1 MTAASNRASWT
12 HRTGNDAGA
21 ARLSVGVARHRPDRL
36 GARRRQRDH
45 YRIAARNVPKDKQ
58 RAVILWGTA
67 GAIAVRVV
75 LTGAVV
81 WLLKIPGFLFAG
93 GVALV
98 WIGWKLTAPQDPNPE
113 KIAAAASFGAAMRTI
128 VIADAVM
135 GIDNVLAVGG
145 AAQGSFMLVV
155 IGLVISI
162 PIVVWGSA
170 LVLKLVD
177 RYPAIAWIGAAVIG
191 WTAAKMI
198 GGEPL
203 LAAWFA
209 TQPWLR
215 VGLYAAIVGGLVG
228 IPLWR
233 SLDSRWRAQGLALLV
248 MVAWVS
254 AFGWLETRM
263 GMSATGSPEREYRSA
278 QREGTPMSATDR
290 PEREYRSA
298 QREGTPMTFD
308 LFEHEHWDDEWLD
321 LVRWIG
327 WIPLVIAIDRSLRV
341 KAPA

>member
-1 MTAASNRASWT
+1 MTPAPPDFLSALLAIVLI
-12 HRTGNDAGA
+12 DLVLAGDNA
-21 ARLSVGVARHRPDRL
+21 IIIG
-36 GARRRQRDH
+36 
-45 YRIAARNVPKDKQ
+45 IAARNVPKDKQ

-75 LTGAVV
+75 LTSAVV
-81 WLLKIPGFLFAG
+81 WLLKIPGFLLAG
-93 GVALV
+93 GIALV
-98 WIGWKLTAPQDPNPE
+98 WIGWKLTAPPDPNPE
-113 KIAAAASFGAAMRTI
+113 KIAIAASFGAAVRTI

-145 AAQGSFMLVV
+145 AAQGSFVLVV

-177 RYPAIAWIGAAVIG
+177 RYPAIAWLGAAVIG

-203 LAAWFA
+203 LAGWFA
-209 TQPWLR
+209 QQPWLR
-215 VGLYAAIVGGLVG
+215 VVLYAVIVGGLVV

-233 SLDSRWRAQGLALLV
+233 SLNSRWGAQGVALLV

-254 AFGWLETRM
+254 VFGWLETRL
-263 GMSATGSPEREYRSA
+263 GMS
-278 QREGTPMSATDR
+278 
-290 PEREYRSA
+290 
-298 QREGTPMTFD
+298 FD

-321 LVRWIG
+321 LVRWVG
-327 WIPLVIAIDRSLRV
+327 WIPLVIGIDRALRV

>member
-1 MTAASNRASWT
+1 MMSSPPDFLSALLAIVLI
-12 HRTGNDAGA
+12 DLVLAGDNA
-21 ARLSVGVARHRPDRL
+21 IIIG
-36 GARRRQRDH
+36 
-45 YRIAARNVPKDKQ
+45 IAARNVPKDKQ

-93 GVALV
+93 GAALV

-113 KIAAAASFGAAMRTI
+113 KIAAAASFGAAVRTI

-145 AAQGSFMLVV
+145 AAQGSFTLVV

-209 TQPWLR
+209 RQPWLR
-215 VGLYAAIVGGLVG
+215 VVLYAVIVGGLVG

-233 SLDSRWRAQGLALLV
+233 SLDSRRRAQGLSLLV

-263 GMSATGSPEREYRSA
+263 GMS
-278 QREGTPMSATDR
+278 
-290 PEREYRSA
+290 
-298 QREGTPMTFD
+298 FD

-321 LVRWIG
+321 LVRWVG
-327 WIPLVIAIDRSLRV
+327 WIPLVIAIDRAFRV

>member
-1 MTAASNRASWT
+1 MTSVPPDFLSALISIILI
-12 HRTGNDAGA
+12 DLVLAGDNA
-21 ARLSVGVARHRPDRL
+21 IIIG
-36 GARRRQRDH
+36 
-45 YRIAARNVPKDKQ
+45 IAARNVPKDKQ

-67 GAIAVRVV
+67 GAIAVRVL

-81 WLLKIPGFLFAG
+81 WLLKIPGFLLVG

-98 WIGWKLTAPQDPNPE
+98 WIGWKLTAQQDSSPG
-113 KIAAAASFGAAMRTI
+113 KIAAAASFGAAVRTI

-145 AAQGSFMLVV
+145 AAQGSFLLVV
-155 IGLVISI
+155 IGLVVSI

-177 RYPAIAWIGAAVIG
+177 RYPAILWLGAAVIG

-203 LAAWFA
+203 LASTFGRL
-209 TQPWLR
+209 PWLR
-215 VGLYAAIVGGLVG
+215 IALYAVIIGALAG

-233 SLDSRWRAQGLALLV
+233 SLDPRWRARASSLGA

-254 AFGWLETRM
+254 AFGWIEDRL
-263 GMSATGSPEREYRSA
+263 GMS
-278 QREGTPMSATDR
+278 
-290 PEREYRSA
+290 
-298 QREGTPMTFD
+298 FD
-308 LFEHEHWDDEWLD
+308 VFENAHWHDDWID
-321 LVRWIG
+321 LVRWTG
-327 WIPLVIAIDRSLRV
+327 WIPLVIGIDHAYRA
-341 KAPA
+341 KATPAR

>member
-1 MTAASNRASWT
+1 MTSAPPDVLSALLAIVLI
-12 HRTGNDAGA
+12 DLVLAGDNA
-21 ARLSVGVARHRPDRL
+21 IIIG
-36 GARRRQRDH
+36 
-45 YRIAARNVPKDKQ
+45 IAARNVPKDKQ

-81 WLLKIPGFLFAG
+81 WLLKIPGFLLVG
-93 GVALV
+93 GAALV
-98 WIGWKLTAPQDPNPE
+98 WIGWKLTAPQDSSPE
-113 KIAAAASFGAAMRTI
+113 KIAAAATFGAAVRTI

-135 GIDNVLAVGG
+135 GVDNVLAVGG
-145 AAQGSFMLVV
+145 AAQGSFALVV

-177 RYPAIAWIGAAVIG
+177 RYPAIMLVGAAVIG

-203 LAAWFA
+203 LADLF
-209 TQPWLR
+209 TRQPWLR
-215 VGLYAAIVGGLVG
+215 VALYTVIVGGLVG
-228 IPLWR
+228 LPMWR
-233 SLDSRWRAQGLALLV
+233 LLGSRGRAQGLSLLV
-248 MVAWVS
+248 TIAWIS
-254 AFGWLETRM
+254 GFGWLEDRM
-263 GMSATGSPEREYRSA
+263 GMH
-278 QREGTPMSATDR
+278 
-290 PEREYRSA
+290 
-298 QREGTPMTFD
+298 FD

-327 WIPLVIAIDRSLRV
+327 WIPLVIAIDRAFRV
-341 KAPA
+341 KGVDTP

>member
-1 MTAASNRASWT
+1 MTTAPPDFLSALLAIILI
-12 HRTGNDAGA
+12 DLVLAGDNA
-21 ARLSVGVARHRPDRL
+21 IIIG
-36 GARRRQRDH
+36 
-45 YRIAARNVPKDKQ
+45 IAARNVPRDKQ

-67 GAIAVRVV
+67 GAIAVRVL

-81 WLLKIPGFLFAG
+81 WLLRIPGFLFAG
-93 GVALV
+93 GIGLV

-113 KIAAAASFGAAMRTI
+113 KLAAAASFGAAVRTI

-155 IGLVISI
+155 IGLVISV

-177 RYPAIAWIGAAVIG
+177 RHPPIVWLGAAVIG

-198 GGEPL
+198 TGEPL
-203 LAAWFA
+203 LADWFA
-209 TQPWLR
+209 KLPWLR
-215 VGLYAAIVGGLVG
+215 VTLYALIVGGLVA

-233 SLDSRWRAQGLALLV
+233 SLDSRWRAQGRVLLV
-248 MVAWVS
+248 MIAWVS
-254 AFGWLETRM
+254 AFGWLETHM
-263 GMSATGSPEREYRSA
+263 GMR
-278 QREGTPMSATDR
+278 
-290 PEREYRSA
+290 
-298 QREGTPMTFD
+298 FD
-308 LFEHEHWDDEWLD
+308 LLEHEQWDDEWLD

-327 WIPLVIAIDRSLRV
+327 WIPAAIGIDRLFRHIAKV
-341 KAPA
+341 

>member
-1 MTAASNRASWT
+1 MTPPPDFLSALLAIVLI
-12 HRTGNDAGA
+12 DLVLAGDNA
-21 ARLSVGVARHRPDRL
+21 IIIG
-36 GARRRQRDH
+36 
-45 YRIAARNVPKDKQ
+45 IAARNVPKDKQ
-58 RAVILWGTA
+58 RAVILWGTV

-81 WLLKIPGFLFAG
+81 WLLKIPGFLLVG
-93 GVALV
+93 GLGLV
-98 WIGWKLTAPQDPNPE
+98 WIGWKLTAPQDSNPE
-113 KIAAAASFGAAMRTI
+113 KIAAATSFGAAVRTI

-135 GIDNVLAVGG
+135 GVDNVLAVGG
-145 AAQGSFMLVV
+145 AAQGSFLLVV

-177 RYPAIAWIGAAVIG
+177 RYPAIAWLGAAVIG

-203 LAAWFA
+203 LAGWFA
-209 TQPWLR
+209 TLPWLR
-215 VGLYAAIVGGLVG
+215 VLLYALIVGGLVA

-233 SLDSRWRAQGLALLV
+233 SLDARWRAQGIALLV

-263 GMSATGSPEREYRSA
+263 GMR
-278 QREGTPMSATDR
+278 
-290 PEREYRSA
+290 
-298 QREGTPMTFD
+298 FD

-327 WIPLVIAIDRSLRV
+327 WIPLVIAIDRVFRA
-341 KAPA
+341 KTRA

>member
-1 MTAASNRASWT
+1 MTSAPPDLLSALFAIVLI
-12 HRTGNDAGA
+12 DLVLAGDNA
-21 ARLSVGVARHRPDRL
+21 IIIG
-36 GARRRQRDH
+36 
-45 YRIAARNVPKDKQ
+45 IAARNVPKDRQ

-67 GAIAVRVV
+67 GAIAVRVL

-81 WLLKIPGFLFAG
+81 WLLKIPGFLLVG

-98 WIGWKLTAPQDPNPE
+98 WIGWKLTAPQDPHPE
-113 KIAAAASFGAAMRTI
+113 KVAAAATFGAAIRTI

-155 IGLVISI
+155 TGLVISI
-162 PIVVWGSA
+162 PIVIWGSA

-177 RYPAIAWIGAAVIG
+177 RYPAIMWLGAAVIG

-203 LAAWFA
+203 LAGWLAR
-209 TQPWLR
+209 QPWLR
-215 VGLYAAIVGGLVG
+215 VVLYVVIIGALAG

-233 SLDSRWRAQGLALLV
+233 SLDSRERGRGLALLV
-248 MVAWVS
+248 TVVWVS
-254 AFGWLETRM
+254 AFGWLEERM
-263 GMSATGSPEREYRSA
+263 GMR
-278 QREGTPMSATDR
+278 
-290 PEREYRSA
+290 
-298 QREGTPMTFD
+298 FD

-327 WIPLVIAIDRSLRV
+327 WIPLVIAIDRAGRT
-341 KAPA
+341 KASAAR

>member
-1 MTAASNRASWT
+1 MSTASNRKSSK
-12 HRTGNDAGA
+12 HKAGSDVDTPDF
-21 ARLSVGVARHRPDRL
+21 LSALLAIVLIDLVLAGDNAIII
-36 GARRRQRDH
+36 G
-45 YRIAARNVPKDKQ
+45 IAARNVPKDRQ
-58 RAVILWGTA
+58 RMVILWGTA

-81 WLLKIPGFLFAG
+81 WLLKVPGFLFAG
-93 GVALV
+93 GIALV
-98 WIGWKLTAPQDPNPE
+98 WIGWKRTAAQDSNPE
-113 KIAAAASFGAAMRTI
+113 KIAAAASFGAAVRTI

-177 RYPAIAWIGAAVIG
+177 RYPAIAWLGAAVIG

-198 GGEPL
+198 AGEPL
-203 LAAWFA
+203 LADLFVR
-209 TQPWLR
+209 QPSLR
-215 VGLYAAIVGGLVG
+215 VVLYAVVVGGLVS
-228 IPLWR
+228 IPVWR
-233 SLDSRWRAQGLALLV
+233 SVDSRWRSQGLALLV
-248 MVAWVS
+248 MVTWVS

-263 GMSATGSPEREYRSA
+263 GM
-278 QREGTPMSATDR
+278 
-290 PEREYRSA
+290 
-298 QREGTPMTFD
+298 TFD
-308 LFEHEHWDDEWLD
+308 LLEHEHWDDEWLD

-327 WIPLVIAIDRSLRV
+327 WIPLVIAIDRAFRV
-341 KAPA
+341 KAQA

>member
-1 MTAASNRASWT
+1 MTPPPDFLSALLAIVLI
-12 HRTGNDAGA
+12 DLVLAGDNA
-21 ARLSVGVARHRPDRL
+21 IIIG
-36 GARRRQRDH
+36 
-45 YRIAARNVPKDKQ
+45 IAARNVPKDKQ
-58 RAVILWGTA
+58 RAVILWGTV
-67 GAIAVRVV
+67 GAIAIRVV

-81 WLLKIPGFLFAG
+81 WLLKIPGFLLVG
-93 GVALV
+93 GLGLV
-98 WIGWKLTAPQDPNPE
+98 WIGWKLTAPQDTNPDN
-113 KIAAAASFGAAMRTI
+113 IVAATSFGAAVRTI

-135 GIDNVLAVGG
+135 GVDNVLAVGG
-145 AAQGSFMLVV
+145 AAQGSFLLVV

-177 RYPAIAWIGAAVIG
+177 RYPAIAWLGAAVIG

-203 LAAWFA
+203 LAEWFA
-209 TQPWLR
+209 RLPWLR
-215 VGLYAAIVGGLVG
+215 TLLYALVVGGLVA

-233 SLDSRWRAQGLALLV
+233 SLDARWRAQGIALLV

-263 GMSATGSPEREYRSA
+263 GMR
-278 QREGTPMSATDR
+278 
-290 PEREYRSA
+290 
-298 QREGTPMTFD
+298 FD

-321 LVRWIG
+321 LVRWFG
-327 WIPLVIAIDRSLRV
+327 WIPLVIGIDRALRA
-341 KAPA
+341 KTPS

>member
-1 MTAASNRASWT
+1 MTTAPPDFLSALLAIILI
-12 HRTGNDAGA
+12 DLVLAGDNA
-21 ARLSVGVARHRPDRL
+21 IIIG
-36 GARRRQRDH
+36 
-45 YRIAARNVPKDKQ
+45 IAARNVPRDKQ

-67 GAIAVRVV
+67 GAIAVRVL

-81 WLLKIPGFLFAG
+81 WLLKIPGFLLAG
-93 GVALV
+93 GIGLV

-113 KIAAAASFGAAMRTI
+113 KIAAAASFGAAVRTI

-155 IGLVISI
+155 IGLVISV

-177 RYPAIAWIGAAVIG
+177 RYPAIVWLGAAVIG

-198 GGEPL
+198 TGEPL
-203 LAAWFA
+203 LADWFA
-209 TQPWLR
+209 KLPWLR
-215 VGLYAAIVGGLVG
+215 VALYALIVGGLVA

-233 SLDSRWRAQGLALLV
+233 SLDSRRRAQGRALLV
-248 MVAWVS
+248 MIAWVS
-254 AFGWLETRM
+254 AFGWLETHL
-263 GMSATGSPEREYRSA
+263 GMR
-278 QREGTPMSATDR
+278 
-290 PEREYRSA
+290 
-298 QREGTPMTFD
+298 FD
-308 LFEHEHWDDEWLD
+308 LLEHEHWDDEWLD

-327 WIPLVIAIDRSLRV
+327 WIPVAIGVDRVFRV
-341 KAPA
+341 AAKG

>member
-1 MTAASNRASWT
+1 MTSAPPDFLSALLAIVLI
-12 HRTGNDAGA
+12 DLVLAGDNA
-21 ARLSVGVARHRPDRL
+21 IIIG
-36 GARRRQRDH
+36 
-45 YRIAARNVPKDKQ
+45 IAARNVPKHQQ

-81 WLLKIPGFLFAG
+81 WLLQVPGFLLVG
-93 GVALV
+93 GIALV

-113 KIAAAASFGAAMRTI
+113 KIAIAASFGAAVRTI

-162 PIVVWGSA
+162 PVVVWGSA

-177 RYPAIAWIGAAVIG
+177 RYPAIAWLGAAVIG

-203 LAAWFA
+203 LAPLFA
-209 TQPWLR
+209 RQPPLR
-215 VGLYAAIVGGLVG
+215 VVLYTVIVGGLVG
-228 IPLWR
+228 VPLWR
-233 SLDSRWRAQGLALLV
+233 SVDARWRSQGLALLV
-248 MVAWVS
+248 MMAWVS
-254 AFGWLETRM
+254 TIGWLETRM
-263 GMSATGSPEREYRSA
+263 G
-278 QREGTPMSATDR
+278 
-290 PEREYRSA
+290 
-298 QREGTPMTFD
+298 MTFD

-327 WIPLVIAIDRSLRV
+327 WIPLVIAIDRAFRV
-341 KAPA
+341 KAQA

>member
-1 MTAASNRASWT
+1 MTPVPPDFLSALVSIILI
-12 HRTGNDAGA
+12 DLVLAGDNA
-21 ARLSVGVARHRPDRL
+21 IIIG
-36 GARRRQRDH
+36 
-45 YRIAARNVPKDKQ
+45 IAARNVPKDKQ

-67 GAIAVRVV
+67 GAIGVRVF

-81 WLLKIPGFLFAG
+81 WLLKIPGFLLVG

-98 WIGWKLTAPQDPNPE
+98 WIGWKLTAPQDSSPE
-113 KIAAAASFGAAMRTI
+113 KIAAAASFGAAVRTI

-145 AAQGSFMLVV
+145 AAQGSFLLVI
-155 IGLVISI
+155 IGLIVSI

-177 RYPAIAWIGAAVIG
+177 RYPAILWLGAAVIG

-203 LAAWFA
+203 LASTFA
-209 TQPWLR
+209 RMPWLR
-215 VGLYAAIVGGLVG
+215 IALYAVIIGALAC

-233 SLDSRWRAQGLALLV
+233 SLDPRWRARACALLV

-254 AFGWLETRM
+254 AFGWIEDRL
-263 GMSATGSPEREYRSA
+263 GMS
-278 QREGTPMSATDR
+278 
-290 PEREYRSA
+290 
-298 QREGTPMTFD
+298 FD
-308 LFEHEHWDDEWLD
+308 LIENAHWGDDWID
-321 LVRWIG
+321 LLRWTG
-327 WIPLVIAIDRSLRV
+327 WILPVIGLDRAFRA
-341 KAPA
+341 KATAVR